1 MRKTIYSIL
10 AAASLLISTTGCN
23 DWLDLLPNNEQVSDD
38 YWKSKEDVEAVV
50 ASGYFYL
57 RKCVPSFLVWGELR
71 GGSLSTRLID
81 DAGRFQNFDILPTNK
96 SCDYAAV
103 YQVIGMANS
112 VLDYAPGVTSI
123 DDTYYES
130 ILNSHLCEAYFLR
143 AYCYLTL
150 VKNFK
155 EVPLVLKAYVNDKAS
170 FSLAKSKEEEIIAQ
184 IKSDVR
190 AALAT
195 GAAKSYYETDWA
207 TKGRATKWALYALMA
222 DVALWNHDYDECVAY
237 CDSILDTTDPRHP
250 AFITNTAHWFDIF
263 YPGNS
268 NESIFELNWD
278 QIYGDGNNS
287 NGFAGKFPLDASSTS
302 SYFPTVGAME
312 LMRNEVEELEN
323 SGMSTDGRMGRMLM
337 STFVCGTTNES
348 NKNYKTATNFF
359 IYKYKGTDVEDV
371 GNLRTSNDAN
381 FILYRVAEIILMKAE
396 ALVMKGSEHYVE
408 AVELINKIRER
419 AGISDFMALTEV
431 SQNADELTLL
441 NEILEQRELEFM
453 AEGKRWYDVIRF
465 ARYDNGTN
473 KYKEEAINMICNRN
487 WTTSETYI
495 RTVLADDYA
504 WYLPLPDADIKSNRL
519 LIQNPYYETTK

>member
-1 MRKTIYSIL
+1 MI
-10 AAASLLISTTGCN
+10 AAASLLVSTTGCN

-57 RKCVPSFLVWGELR
+57 RKCVPTLIEWGELR
-71 GGSLSTRLID
+71 GGSLYIRSIND
-81 DAGRFQNFDILPTNK
+81 AAGRIQNFDILPTNK
-96 SCDYAAV
+96 SCSWSTF

-155 EVPLVLKAYVNDKAS
+155 EVPLVVKAYVNDKAS
-170 FSLAKSKEEEIIAQ
+170 FSLAKSSEEEIIAQ

-195 GAAKSYYETDWA
+195 GAAKSYYEADWA

-222 DVALWNHDYDECVAY
+222 DVALWNHDYDECIAY

-250 AFITNTAHWFDIF
+250 AFITSTARWFEIF

-278 QIYGDGNNS
+278 QAYGDDNKS
-287 NGFAGKFPLDASSTS
+287 NGFVDKFSLTLSTS
-302 SYFPTVGAME
+302 AYVPTEGAME

-323 SGMSTDGRMGRMLM
+323 KGMTTDGRMGRMLM
-337 STFVCGTTNES
+337 STFVCGTTNEQ
-348 NKNYKTATNFF
+348 NKNYKTANNYF
-359 IYKYKGTDVEDV
+359 IYKYWGTDVEDV
-371 GNLRTSNDAN
+371 GNLRTANDAN
-381 FILYRVAEIILMKAE
+381 FILYRVAEIMLMKAE
-396 ALVMKGSEHYVE
+396 ALTMKGSEHYQE
-408 AVELINKIRER
+408 ALALINKIRER
-419 AGISDFMALTEV
+419 AGISAFLEGEEV
-431 SQNADELTLL
+431 GNIEELTLL
-441 NEILEQRELEFM
+441 NEIFKQRELEFM
-453 AEGKRWYDVIRF
+453 AEGKRWYDVMRL

-473 KYKEEAINMICNRN
+473 NYKKQAINLICERNRL
-487 WTTSETYI
+487 TSPI
-495 RTVLADDYA
+495 RLETVLADDYA
-504 WYLPLPDADIKSNRL
+504 WYLPIPDAEIKSNRL
-519 LIQNPYYETTK
+519 LIQNPYYETTN